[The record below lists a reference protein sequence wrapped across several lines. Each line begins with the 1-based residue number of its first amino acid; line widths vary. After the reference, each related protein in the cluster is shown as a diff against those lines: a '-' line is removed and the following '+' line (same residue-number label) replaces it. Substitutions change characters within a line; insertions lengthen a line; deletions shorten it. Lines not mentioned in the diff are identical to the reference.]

1 LGALEKVSGV
11 AAKYFAV
18 WVVLFSG
25 VAFFVPQL
33 AGLTGYVSLLLGLV
47 MFGMGLTLT
56 GSDFARVFR
65 RPGAVA
71 VGVAPQFTVMPLV
84 AFGLAYS
91 LSLPPQLAF
100 GVILLGCC
108 PGGTASNVIAYL
120 SRGDVPLS
128 VSMTAVS
135 TALAP
140 LATPLLML
148 LLAQRWLPV
157 DAAGLFLSIVQIV
170 LVPVALGVL
179 VNTFF
184 GGAVRRVSS
193 LLPLVSVVGI
203 VVIVMAIV
211 AANRGDL
218 PAVAPLVLAIVV
230 VYNLFGYLLG
240 YGIGRALGVGAS
252 GRRAIVVE
260 VGMQNSGLAATLA
273 TTVHSGG
280 VAALPGAIF
289 SIWHNIS
296 GPLLATYWRR
306 RPVESAAPGT
316 RPQPTGIST

>member
-1 LGALEKVSGV
+1 MGALERVSGV
-11 AAKYFAV
+11 AAKYFAA
-18 WVVLFSG
+18 WVVLFSA

-33 AGLTGYVSLLLGLV
+33 AGLTGYVPLLLGLV

-56 GSDFARVFR
+56 ARDFVRVFR
-65 RPGAVA
+65 RPWDVA
-71 VGVAPQFTVMPLV
+71 VGVAAQFTVMPLV

-91 LSLPPQLAF
+91 LSLPPGLAA

-135 TALAP
+135 TVLAP
-140 LATPLLML
+140 LATPALML

-157 DAAGLFLSIVQIV
+157 DALGLFLSIVQIV

-193 LLPLVSVVGI
+193 VLPLVSVAGI

-211 AANRGDL
+211 AANADNL
-218 PAVAPLVLAIVV
+218 LAVGPFVLAIVV
-230 VYNLFGYLLG
+230 VHNLCGYLLG
-240 YGIGRALGVGAS
+240 YGIGRALGVGPA

-273 TTVHSGG
+273 TAHIGG
-280 VAALPGAIF
+280 AAALPGAIF
-289 SIWHNIS
+289 SVWHNIS

-306 RPVESAAPGT
+306 RPVEASAPGT
-316 RPQPTGIST
+316 SPQPTGVST